1 MSETHYFFDGSI
13 SMARKKKCYS
23 GIGGQAVL
31 EGIMMKN
38 NTRYSVAVRK
48 PDGEI
53 DVEIG
58 EYTGFL
64 GGSKLTKLPFIRGVF
79 SFADSLRL
87 GTKCLNHSAAF
98 YAEEEG
104 TQESAADKMLNKVFK
119 DKAESILMMLTTI
132 VAVVFA
138 VGIFMVLPYFISSY
152 LERFVRNES
161 LLAIIEGVIR
171 ILIFVAYVLL
181 ISLMKDIRRVY
192 MYHGAEHKCI
202 NCIEKG
208 RELTVENVMRS
219 SKQHRRCG
227 TSFLLFV
234 MLISVVLFFFIRVDN
249 MALKVLIRILLI
261 PVIAGI
267 AYEIIRLAG
276 RSDNWLVRMISAPGL
291 WLQGLTT
298 KEPDEGMVEVAIKAV
313 EAVFDWRA
321 YLRENFGYEDAQE
334 AEQADERDAA
344 AEYAAAE
351 QEQVRPERI
360 QIEPMRIEQ
369 IQKDAAEEAQVRRE
383 ALREERKLR
392 EPVRREGVREEALQ
406 EERKPTEPVRR
417 RRVQEEPVQEGLI
430 QKEQFPKEAALEE
443 RKQRKPVRRER
454 IQEEPAEEEKIR
466 IEAALK
472 EPKPAE
478 PVRRKRVRKESVE
491 EGQIPEEA
499 LQEER
504 KPTEPVRR
512 RRVQKEP
519 IQKEPVQEGSV
530 QKEQFSKEAVSEEKN
545 QRKPVRRKRIQEEPA
560 GEEKIRIEAALE
572 EPKPAEPVRRRRV
585 QKEPIQKEPVQEGS
599 VQKEQFSKE
608 AVLEEK
614 NQRKPVRRKRIQE
627 EPAGEEKIRIE
638 AALEEPKPA
647 EPVRRKRVRKEP
659 VQEGQIPEEA
669 AQEEQ
674 KVPRKRVR
682 SNGKPKEQ
690 KVVRTDLSIEDEDEP
705 SFIGSDAIE

>member
-1 MSETHYFFDGSI
+1 
-13 SMARKKKCYS
+13 MARKKKCYS

-406 EERKPTEPVRR
+406 EEQAEEGKIRRETALKESKPAEPVRRKRVRKEPVQEGQVPEEALQEERKPTEPVRR

-530 QKEQFSKEAVSEEKN
+530 QKEQV
-545 QRKPVRRKRIQEEPA
+545 
-560 GEEKIRIEAALE
+560 
-572 EPKPAEPVRRRRV
+572 
-585 QKEPIQKEPVQEGS
+585 
-599 VQKEQFSKE
+599 SKE

-682 SNGKPKEQ
+682 SNGKPEEQ

>member
-1 MSETHYFFDGSI
+1 
-13 SMARKKKCYS
+13 MARKKKCYS

-383 ALREERKLR
+383 ALWEERKLR
-392 EPVRREGVREEALQ
+392 EPVRREGVREEALQEEQAEEGKIRRETALKESKPAEPVRRKRVRKEPVQEGQVPEEALQ

-512 RRVQKEP
+512 RRV
-519 IQKEPVQEGSV
+519 
-530 QKEQFSKEAVSEEKN
+530 
-545 QRKPVRRKRIQEEPA
+545 
-560 GEEKIRIEAALE
+560 
-572 EPKPAEPVRRRRV
+572 
-585 QKEPIQKEPVQEGS
+585 QKEPVQEGS

>member
-1 MSETHYFFDGSI
+1 
-13 SMARKKKCYS
+13 MARKKKCYS

-406 EERKPTEPVRR
+406 EEQIRINPVREEQAEEGKIRRETALKESKPAEPVRRKRVRKEPVQEGQVPEEALQEERKPTEPVRR

-499 LQEER
+499 
-504 KPTEPVRR
+504 
-512 RRVQKEP
+512 
-519 IQKEPVQEGSV
+519 
-530 QKEQFSKEAVSEEKN
+530 
-545 QRKPVRRKRIQEEPA
+545 
-560 GEEKIRIEAALE
+560 
-572 EPKPAEPVRRRRV
+572 
-585 QKEPIQKEPVQEGS
+585 
-599 VQKEQFSKE
+599 
-608 AVLEEK
+608 
-614 NQRKPVRRKRIQE
+614 
-627 EPAGEEKIRIE
+627 
-638 AALEEPKPA
+638 
-647 EPVRRKRVRKEP
+647 
-659 VQEGQIPEEA
+659 

>member
-1 MSETHYFFDGSI
+1 
-13 SMARKKKCYS
+13 MARKKKCYS

-383 ALREERKLR
+383 ALWEERKLR
-392 EPVRREGVREEALQ
+392 EPVRREGVREEALQEEQAEEGKIRRETALKESKPAEPVRRKRVRKEPVQEGQVPEEALQ

-530 QKEQFSKEAVSEEKN
+530 QKEQFSKEAV
-545 QRKPVRRKRIQEEPA
+545 
-560 GEEKIRIEAALE
+560 
-572 EPKPAEPVRRRRV
+572 
-585 QKEPIQKEPVQEGS
+585 
-599 VQKEQFSKE
+599 
-608 AVLEEK
+608 LEEK

-674 KVPRKRVR
+674 KVPRKRVG

>member
-1 MSETHYFFDGSI
+1 
-13 SMARKKKCYS
+13 MARKKKCYS

-406 EERKPTEPVRR
+406 EEQAEEGKIRRETALKESKPAEPVRRKRVRKEPVQEGQVPEEALQEERKPTEPVRR

-466 IEAALK
+466 IEAALE

-478 PVRRKRVRKESVE
+478 PIRRKRVRKESVE

-530 QKEQFSKEAVSEEKN
+530 QKEQV
-545 QRKPVRRKRIQEEPA
+545 
-560 GEEKIRIEAALE
+560 
-572 EPKPAEPVRRRRV
+572 
-585 QKEPIQKEPVQEGS
+585 
-599 VQKEQFSKE
+599 SKE

-682 SNGKPKEQ
+682 SNGKPEEQ

>member
-1 MSETHYFFDGSI
+1 
-13 SMARKKKCYS
+13 MARKKKCYS

-383 ALREERKLR
+383 ALWEERKLR
-392 EPVRREGVREEALQ
+392 EPVRREGVREEALQEEQAEEGKIRRETALKESKPAEPVRRKRVRKEPVQEGQVPEEALQ

-472 EPKPAE
+472 ESKPAE

-512 RRVQKEP
+512 RRV
-519 IQKEPVQEGSV
+519 
-530 QKEQFSKEAVSEEKN
+530 
-545 QRKPVRRKRIQEEPA
+545 
-560 GEEKIRIEAALE
+560 
-572 EPKPAEPVRRRRV
+572 
-585 QKEPIQKEPVQEGS
+585 QKEPVQEGS

>member
-1 MSETHYFFDGSI
+1 
-13 SMARKKKCYS
+13 MARRKKCYS

-119 DKAESILMMLTTI
+119 DKAESILMMLATI

-530 QKEQFSKEAVSEEKN
+530 QKEQFSKEAV
-545 QRKPVRRKRIQEEPA
+545 
-560 GEEKIRIEAALE
+560 
-572 EPKPAEPVRRRRV
+572 
-585 QKEPIQKEPVQEGS
+585 
-599 VQKEQFSKE
+599 
-608 AVLEEK
+608 LEEK

>member
-1 MSETHYFFDGSI
+1 
-13 SMARKKKCYS
+13 MARKKKCYS

-406 EERKPTEPVRR
+406 EEQIRINPVREEQAEEGKIRRETALKESKPAEPVRRKRVRKEPVQEGQVPEEALQEERKPTEPVRR

-504 KPTEPVRR
+504 KPT
-512 RRVQKEP
+512 
-519 IQKEPVQEGSV
+519 
-530 QKEQFSKEAVSEEKN
+530 
-545 QRKPVRRKRIQEEPA
+545 
-560 GEEKIRIEAALE
+560 
-572 EPKPAEPVRRRRV
+572 EPVRRRRV

>member
-1 MSETHYFFDGSI
+1 
-13 SMARKKKCYS
+13 MARRKKCYS

-406 EERKPTEPVRR
+406 EEQIRINPVREEQAEEGKIRRETALKESKSAEPVRRKRVRKEPVQEGQVPEEALQEERKPTEPVRR

-512 RRVQKEP
+512 RRV
-519 IQKEPVQEGSV
+519 
-530 QKEQFSKEAVSEEKN
+530 
-545 QRKPVRRKRIQEEPA
+545 
-560 GEEKIRIEAALE
+560 
-572 EPKPAEPVRRRRV
+572 
-585 QKEPIQKEPVQEGS
+585 QKEPVQEGS

>member
-1 MSETHYFFDGSI
+1 
-13 SMARKKKCYS
+13 MARKKKCYS

-104 TQESAADKMLNKVFK
+104 IQESAADKMLNKVFK

-344 AEYAAAE
+344 AEYAEAE

-383 ALREERKLR
+383 ALWEERKLR
-392 EPVRREGVREEALQ
+392 EPVRREGVREEALQEEQIRINPVREEQAEEGKIRRETALKEPKPVEPVRRKRVRKEPVQEGQVPEEALQ

-572 EPKPAEPVRRRRV
+572 EPKPAEPVRR
-585 QKEPIQKEPVQEGS
+585 
-599 VQKEQFSKE
+599 
-608 AVLEEK
+608 
-614 NQRKPVRRKRIQE
+614 
-627 EPAGEEKIRIE
+627 
-638 AALEEPKPA
+638 
-647 EPVRRKRVRKEP
+647 KRVRKEP

-682 SNGKPKEQ
+682 SNGKPEEQ

>member
-1 MSETHYFFDGSI
+1 
-13 SMARKKKCYS
+13 MARKKKCYS

-383 ALREERKLR
+383 ALWEERKLR
-392 EPVRREGVREEALQ
+392 EPVRREGVREEALQEEQAEEGKIRRETALKESKPAEPVRRKRVRKEPVQEGQVPEEALQ

-478 PVRRKRVRKESVE
+478 PVRRKRVRKESV
-491 EGQIPEEA
+491 
-499 LQEER
+499 
-504 KPTEPVRR
+504 
-512 RRVQKEP
+512 
-519 IQKEPVQEGSV
+519 
-530 QKEQFSKEAVSEEKN
+530 
-545 QRKPVRRKRIQEEPA
+545 
-560 GEEKIRIEAALE
+560 
-572 EPKPAEPVRRRRV
+572 
-585 QKEPIQKEPVQEGS
+585 
-599 VQKEQFSKE
+599 
-608 AVLEEK
+608 
-614 NQRKPVRRKRIQE
+614 
-627 EPAGEEKIRIE
+627 
-638 AALEEPKPA
+638 
-647 EPVRRKRVRKEP
+647 
-659 VQEGQIPEEA
+659 QEGQIPEEA
-669 AQEEQ
+669 QQEEQ

>member
-1 MSETHYFFDGSI
+1 
-13 SMARKKKCYS
+13 MARKKKCYS

-383 ALREERKLR
+383 ALWEERKLR
-392 EPVRREGVREEALQ
+392 EPVRREGVREEALQEEQAEEGKIRRETALKESKPAEPVRRKRVRKEPVQEGQVPEEALQ

-519 IQKEPVQEGSV
+519 
-530 QKEQFSKEAVSEEKN
+530 
-545 QRKPVRRKRIQEEPA
+545 
-560 GEEKIRIEAALE
+560 
-572 EPKPAEPVRRRRV
+572 
-585 QKEPIQKEPVQEGS
+585 VQEGS

-614 NQRKPVRRKRIQE
+614 NQRKPVRRERIQE

>member
-1 MSETHYFFDGSI
+1 
-13 SMARKKKCYS
+13 MARKKKCYS

-383 ALREERKLR
+383 ALWEERKLR
-392 EPVRREGVREEALQ
+392 EPVRREGVREEALQEEQAEEGKIRREAALEEPKPAEPVRRKRVRKEPVQEGQVPEEALQ

-454 IQEEPAEEEKIR
+454 IQDEPAE
-466 IEAALK
+466 
-472 EPKPAE
+472 
-478 PVRRKRVRKESVE
+478 
-491 EGQIPEEA
+491 
-499 LQEER
+499 
-504 KPTEPVRR
+504 
-512 RRVQKEP
+512 
-519 IQKEPVQEGSV
+519 
-530 QKEQFSKEAVSEEKN
+530 
-545 QRKPVRRKRIQEEPA
+545 
-560 GEEKIRIEAALE
+560 
-572 EPKPAEPVRRRRV
+572 
-585 QKEPIQKEPVQEGS
+585 
-599 VQKEQFSKE
+599 
-608 AVLEEK
+608 
-614 NQRKPVRRKRIQE
+614 
-627 EPAGEEKIRIE
+627 EEKIRIE

>member
-1 MSETHYFFDGSI
+1 
-13 SMARKKKCYS
+13 MARKKKCYS

-383 ALREERKLR
+383 ALWEERKLR
-392 EPVRREGVREEALQ
+392 EPVRREGVREEALQEEQAEEGKIRRETALKESKPAEPVRRKRVRKEPVQEGQVPEEALQ

-530 QKEQFSKEAVSEEKN
+530 QKEQFSKEAV
-545 QRKPVRRKRIQEEPA
+545 
-560 GEEKIRIEAALE
+560 
-572 EPKPAEPVRRRRV
+572 
-585 QKEPIQKEPVQEGS
+585 
-599 VQKEQFSKE
+599 
-608 AVLEEK
+608 LEEK

>member
-1 MSETHYFFDGSI
+1 
-13 SMARKKKCYS
+13 MARRKKCYS

-406 EERKPTEPVRR
+406 EEQAEEGKIRRETALKESKSAEPVRRKRVRKEPVQEGQVPEEALQEERKPTEPVRR

-512 RRVQKEP
+512 RRV
-519 IQKEPVQEGSV
+519 
-530 QKEQFSKEAVSEEKN
+530 
-545 QRKPVRRKRIQEEPA
+545 
-560 GEEKIRIEAALE
+560 
-572 EPKPAEPVRRRRV
+572 
-585 QKEPIQKEPVQEGS
+585 QKEPVQEGS

>member
-1 MSETHYFFDGSI
+1 
-13 SMARKKKCYS
+13 MARKKKCYS

-406 EERKPTEPVRR
+406 EEQAEEGKIRRETALKESKPAEPVRRKRVRKEPVQEGQVPEEALQEERKPTEPVRR

-530 QKEQFSKEAVSEEKN
+530 QKEQV
-545 QRKPVRRKRIQEEPA
+545 
-560 GEEKIRIEAALE
+560 
-572 EPKPAEPVRRRRV
+572 
-585 QKEPIQKEPVQEGS
+585 
-599 VQKEQFSKE
+599 SKE

>member
-1 MSETHYFFDGSI
+1 
-13 SMARKKKCYS
+13 MARKKKCYS

-58 EYTGFL
+58 EYTGFF

-406 EERKPTEPVRR
+406 EEQIRINPVREEQAEEGKIRRETALKESKPAEPVRRKRVRKEPVQEGQVPEEALQEERKPTEPVRR

-454 IQEEPAEEEKIR
+454 IQEDVRDNAGIMPTLFHTVVHQEHMVGENLAEAQLVLVGRFGFWGGVFGDFDIQHCEHS
-466 IEAALK
+466 
-472 EPKPAE
+472 
-478 PVRRKRVRKESVE
+478 PVM
-491 EGQIPEEA
+491 
-499 LQEER
+499 
-504 KPTEPVRR
+504 
-512 RRVQKEP
+512 
-519 IQKEPVQEGSV
+519 
-530 QKEQFSKEAVSEEKN
+530 N
-545 QRKPVRRKRIQEEPA
+545 
-560 GEEKIRIEAALE
+560 
-572 EPKPAEPVRRRRV
+572 
-585 QKEPIQKEPVQEGS
+585 
-599 VQKEQFSKE
+599 
-608 AVLEEK
+608 
-614 NQRKPVRRKRIQE
+614 
-627 EPAGEEKIRIE
+627 
-638 AALEEPKPA
+638 
-647 EPVRRKRVRKEP
+647 
-659 VQEGQIPEEA
+659 
-669 AQEEQ
+669 
-674 KVPRKRVR
+674 
-682 SNGKPKEQ
+682 
-690 KVVRTDLSIEDEDEP
+690 DMY
-705 SFIGSDAIE
+705 

>member
-1 MSETHYFFDGSI
+1 
-13 SMARKKKCYS
+13 MARKKKCYS

-406 EERKPTEPVRR
+406 EEQAEEGKIRRETALKESKPAEPVRRKRVRKEPVQEGQVPEEALQEERKPTEPVRR

-478 PVRRKRVRKESVE
+478 PVRRTRVRQESVE
-491 EGQIPEEA
+491 EGQLPEEA

-519 IQKEPVQEGSV
+519 VQEGSV
-530 QKEQFSKEAVSEEKN
+530 QKEQV
-545 QRKPVRRKRIQEEPA
+545 
-560 GEEKIRIEAALE
+560 
-572 EPKPAEPVRRRRV
+572 
-585 QKEPIQKEPVQEGS
+585 
-599 VQKEQFSKE
+599 SKE

-682 SNGKPKEQ
+682 SNGKPEEQ

>member
-1 MSETHYFFDGSI
+1 
-13 SMARKKKCYS
+13 MARKKKCYS

-383 ALREERKLR
+383 ALWEERKLR
-392 EPVRREGVREEALQ
+392 EPVRREGVREEALQEEQAEEGKIRRETALKESKPAEPVRRKRVRKEPVQEGQVPEEALQ

-519 IQKEPVQEGSV
+519 IQKEP
-530 QKEQFSKEAVSEEKN
+530 A
-545 QRKPVRRKRIQEEPA
+545 
-560 GEEKIRIEAALE
+560 
-572 EPKPAEPVRRRRV
+572 
-585 QKEPIQKEPVQEGS
+585 QEGS

-682 SNGKPKEQ
+682 SNGKPEEQ

>member
-1 MSETHYFFDGSI
+1 
-13 SMARKKKCYS
+13 MARKKKCYS

-406 EERKPTEPVRR
+406 EEQAEEGKIRRETALKESKPAEPVRRKRVRKEPVQEGQVPEEALQEERKPTEPVRR

-519 IQKEPVQEGSV
+519 VQEGSV
-530 QKEQFSKEAVSEEKN
+530 QKEQV
-545 QRKPVRRKRIQEEPA
+545 
-560 GEEKIRIEAALE
+560 
-572 EPKPAEPVRRRRV
+572 
-585 QKEPIQKEPVQEGS
+585 
-599 VQKEQFSKE
+599 SKE

-682 SNGKPKEQ
+682 SNGKPEEQ

>member
-1 MSETHYFFDGSI
+1 
-13 SMARKKKCYS
+13 MARKKKCYS

-383 ALREERKLR
+383 ALWEERKLR
-392 EPVRREGVREEALQ
+392 EPVRREGVREEALQEEQAEEGKIRRETALKESKPAEPVRRKRVRKEPVQEGQVPEEALQ

-530 QKEQFSKEAVSEEKN
+530 QKEQV
-545 QRKPVRRKRIQEEPA
+545 
-560 GEEKIRIEAALE
+560 
-572 EPKPAEPVRRRRV
+572 
-585 QKEPIQKEPVQEGS
+585 
-599 VQKEQFSKE
+599 SKE

-614 NQRKPVRRKRIQE
+614 NQRKPVRRERIQE

-682 SNGKPKEQ
+682 SNGKPEEQ

>member
-1 MSETHYFFDGSI
+1 
-13 SMARKKKCYS
+13 MARKKKCYS

-406 EERKPTEPVRR
+406 EEQAEEGKIRRETALKESKPAEPVRRKRVRKEPVQEGQVPEEALQEERKPTEPVRR

-443 RKQRKPVRRER
+443 RKQRKPVRWER

-530 QKEQFSKEAVSEEKN
+530 QKEQV
-545 QRKPVRRKRIQEEPA
+545 
-560 GEEKIRIEAALE
+560 
-572 EPKPAEPVRRRRV
+572 
-585 QKEPIQKEPVQEGS
+585 
-599 VQKEQFSKE
+599 SKE

>member
-1 MSETHYFFDGSI
+1 
-13 SMARKKKCYS
+13 MARKKKCYS

-383 ALREERKLR
+383 ALWEERKLR
-392 EPVRREGVREEALQ
+392 EPVRREGVREEALQEEQAEEGKIRRETALKESKPAEPVRRKRVRKEPVQEGQVPEEALQ

-572 EPKPAEPVRRRRV
+572 EPKPAEPVRR
-585 QKEPIQKEPVQEGS
+585 
-599 VQKEQFSKE
+599 
-608 AVLEEK
+608 
-614 NQRKPVRRKRIQE
+614 
-627 EPAGEEKIRIE
+627 
-638 AALEEPKPA
+638 
-647 EPVRRKRVRKEP
+647 KRVRKEP

-674 KVPRKRVR
+674 KVPRKRVG

>member
-1 MSETHYFFDGSI
+1 
-13 SMARKKKCYS
+13 MARKKKCYS

-406 EERKPTEPVRR
+406 EEQAEEGKIRRETALKESKSAEPVRRKRVRKEPVQEGQVPEEALQEERKPTEPVRR

-443 RKQRKPVRRER
+443 RKQRKPVRRE
-454 IQEEPAEEEKIR
+454 
-466 IEAALK
+466 
-472 EPKPAE
+472 
-478 PVRRKRVRKESVE
+478 
-491 EGQIPEEA
+491 
-499 LQEER
+499 
-504 KPTEPVRR
+504 
-512 RRVQKEP
+512 
-519 IQKEPVQEGSV
+519 
-530 QKEQFSKEAVSEEKN
+530 
-545 QRKPVRRKRIQEEPA
+545 
-560 GEEKIRIEAALE
+560 
-572 EPKPAEPVRRRRV
+572 
-585 QKEPIQKEPVQEGS
+585 
-599 VQKEQFSKE
+599 
-608 AVLEEK
+608 
-614 NQRKPVRRKRIQE
+614 RIQE

-682 SNGKPKEQ
+682 SNGKPEEQ

>member
-1 MSETHYFFDGSI
+1 
-13 SMARKKKCYS
+13 MARRKKCYS

-344 AEYAAAE
+344 AEYAEAE

-392 EPVRREGVREEALQ
+392 EPVRREGVREEALQEEQAEEGKIRRETALKESKPAEPVRRKRVRKEPVQEGQVPEEALQ

-519 IQKEPVQEGSV
+519 VQEGSV
-530 QKEQFSKEAVSEEKN
+530 QKEQV
-545 QRKPVRRKRIQEEPA
+545 
-560 GEEKIRIEAALE
+560 
-572 EPKPAEPVRRRRV
+572 
-585 QKEPIQKEPVQEGS
+585 
-599 VQKEQFSKE
+599 SKE

-682 SNGKPKEQ
+682 SNGKPEEQ